1 MTINERIRVRREAMY
16 EAEKT
21 QPDIWSDEYFPY
33 WEKFCEQFEEMV
45 IASRIRE
52 SDEINPDDVK
62 RLCELAEI
70 VDEFDANDLE
80 ATFRKTEEILEI

>member
-1 MTINERIRVRREAMY
+1 MTIKERIRVRREAMR

-45 IASRIRE
+45 IASRIR
-52 SDEINPDDVK
+52 
-62 RLCELAEI
+62 
-70 VDEFDANDLE
+70 
-80 ATFRKTEEILEI
+80 